1 VLVERL
7 VFVHG
12 SVRNGNA
19 AWAAQREL
27 SDRYELLVL
36 NRPGYPPNRPEER
49 IDFEEQGS
57 WVGGL
62 LAPGDHLCG
71 HSYGGVVSL
80 YAAGLFPELASL
92 TVLEPPAFGLAA
104 GDPAA
109 DELAERLTAH
119 WEHGPEDPRD
129 FLLGFYAAVAGREV
143 ELPDPLTPEL
153 EQGARAL
160 AVERYPWEADPP
172 LDALAAARYPKLV
185 VSGGWSR
192 GFDAVCDVLEERLGA
207 ERAVLSGAGH
217 NPQNAGGFN
226 ECLVDFLTSS
236 GARSRR

>member
-1 VLVERL
+1 MERL

-12 SVRNGNA
+12 SVRNGDA
-19 AWAAQREL
+19 AWAGQREL
-27 SDRYELLVL
+27 SDRYELVVL

-49 IDFEEQGS
+49 IDFEEQAS
-57 WVGGL
+57 WVGGR
-62 LAPGDHLCG
+62 LASGDHLCG

-80 YAAGLFPELASL
+80 YTAGLFPELASL

-119 WEHGPEDPRD
+119 WEHGPEDARE
-129 FLLGFYAAVAGREV
+129 FLLGFYAAVAGRDV

-160 AVERYPWEADPP
+160 TVERYPWEADPP
-172 LDALAAARYPKLV
+172 LDALATARYPKLV

-192 GFDAVCDVLEERLGA
+192 AFDAVCDVLEERLGA

-217 NPQNAGGFN
+217 NPQLATGFN
-226 ECLVDFLTSS
+226 ERLVDFLTSS
-236 GARSRR
+236 GGRSPR